1 MEKYLQRPLVF
12 RQSTPGVFAEV
23 GRQSGLAG
31 VPVFSSRGAAYADF
45 DNDGDIDM
53 VYTNLDASPTL
64 LENISNPQHWVTIRT
79 IGTRSNRDGIGA
91 RVKLTAG
98 DLVQYASVRSG
109 ESYLSGNDPRVHFGL
124 GQKSNI
130 DGLEIR
136 WPSGQVDRL
145 RSVPLDRIVSVEE
158 GKGITRV
165 IEPRKPLVK

>member
-1 MEKYLQRPLVF
+1 VF
-12 RQSTPGVFAEV
+12 TEV
-23 GRQSGLAG
+23 GRQSGVAG
-31 VPVFSSRGAAYADF
+31 LQVFSSRGAASADF

-53 VYTNLDASPTL
+53 VYTNLDARPTL
-64 LENISNPQHWVTIRT
+64 LENISSPQHWVTIRT
-79 IGTRSNRDGIGA
+79 IGTRSNRDGMGA

-98 DLVQYASVRSG
+98 ELIQYASVRSG

-145 RSVPLDRIVSVEE
+145 RSVPVDRILNVEE
-158 GKGITRV
+158 GKGITQV
-165 IEPRKPLVK
+165 VQPRKQLTK